1 LVAPQEQVFHK
12 GLFNSLVAVAGLALL
27 ATAGYWSVRLAR
39 ADAFAREN
47 SEPGFAAA
55 IRLAPQNAEYLVR
68 LDDLR
73 EARGAPSPELLDAA
87 VALNPNDAA
96 AWVHRGLA
104 AEMRQDLDRAEQD
117 LLRAAE
123 VSAQYEPRWT
133 LANFY
138 YRRQRAADFWKW
150 ARLALERSYG
160 DRRPLFGLCW
170 SMSQHPGVILAGALP
185 AQPAVWRDY
194 LGYLLAEKRIEAA
207 RPVAAHIL
215 ANAVP
220 LDLPVLLSAA
230 DHWIAVRSPGPALD
244 VWNGLCARNLVPY
257 PPLAPD
263 RGAILTNGRFAAPFA
278 AAGFDWRLPPA
289 TGLSAVHDSAM
300 LGISFSGKQPESVE
314 ILWQYLPLEPALS
327 YIADFEYRTDDIA
340 PATGLRWKLF
350 DLDGAEI
357 AATSPQL
364 SSPEWKQESISFAA
378 RGNSLA
384 RLSLCYQRPPG
395 ATRIEGSL
403 WIRNMQTRFLP

>member
-1 LVAPQEQVFHK
+1 VFHK

-27 ATAGYWSVRLAR
+27 ATAGYWSVRLPR

-47 SEPGFAAA
+47 SEPGFEAA

-73 EARGAPSPELLDAA
+73 EARGAPSPELLDDA
-87 VALNPNDAA
+87 VTLNSNDAT
-96 AWVHRGLA
+96 AWIRRGLA
-104 AEMRQDLDRAEQD
+104 AEMRLDLDRAEQD

-138 YRRQRAADFWKW
+138 YRHPRGPSFWKW

-160 DRRPLFGLCW
+160 DRRPLFDLCW
-170 SMSQHPGVILAGALP
+170 SMSQDPGVILTVLP
-185 AQPAVWRDY
+185 AQPAVWRDC
-194 LGYLLAEKRIEAA
+194 LGYLLVGKRLDAA
-207 RPVAAHIL
+207 RPVAARIL

-220 LDLPVLLSAA
+220 PDLPVLISAT
-230 DHWIAVRSPGPALD
+230 DRWIAVRSPGPALD
-244 VWNGLCARNLVPY
+244 VWNGLCARKLVSY

-289 TGLSAVHDSAM
+289 TGLSAVHGSAM
-300 LGISFSGKQPESVE
+300 LGISFSGKQPENVE
-314 ILWQYLPLEPALS
+314 ILWQYLPLEPAHS
-327 YIADFEYRTDDIA
+327 YIAEFEYRTEDIA

-364 SSPEWKQESISFAA
+364 SSPEWKHESIIFGA